1 MGYAKN
7 ITELIGNTPLVQL
20 QKASNESGATV
31 LGKCEFLNP
40 THSVKDRI
48 GTNMINTALKE
59 GLINKDTIVIEPTSG
74 NTGIALAS
82 VCAALGIKLILT
94 MPASM
99 SIERRRLLQALG
111 AKLVLTP
118 PEKGMKGAIEKAN
131 ELKEETPN
139 SFIPQ
144 QFANKANP
152 EIHRLTTAQE
162 ILKDTD
168 GKIDIFIA
176 AVGTGGTLTG
186 TGEVL
191 KAHNPNI
198 KIIAVEPEASPVLSG
213 GNPGPHKIQGIG
225 AGFVPDILNTKI
237 YDEIIQVSNDA
248 AIETS
253 RQLAQ
258 NEGLLVGISAGAN
271 AYVAS
276 QVAKRPENKGKT
288 IVTILCDTGERY
300 LSSGLYNYEEE

>member
-1 MGYAKN
+1 N

-20 QKASNESGATV
+20 QQASNESGATV

-131 ELKEETPN
+131 ELKDETPN

-186 TGEVL
+186 TGEIL

-225 AGFVPDILNTKI
+225 AGFVPDVLNTKI

-253 RQLAQ
+253 RGLAQ

-300 LSSGLYNYEEE
+300 LSSGLYNYDEE